1 MKPTPMNMVAML
13 TQTGEVLVREVA
25 DFVVGEPW
33 AMVEGNVCVLY
44 MNFCTNTML
53 TSLWILMICAV
64 LVKLF
69 LSSIVITVVGNV
81 LQ

>member
-1 MKPTPMNMVAML
+1 MLMKPTPMNMVAML

-53 TSLWILMICAV
+53 TSL
-64 LVKLF
+64 
-69 LSSIVITVVGNV
+69 
-81 LQ
+81 